1 MIIPM
6 IEGDPQI
13 IFMYGMYS
21 DDGTKRGVMNTLI
34 IIAAVGFK
42 LKMVVAKVLSFG
54 ENQFWLTL
62 LTRLMTIKAEKA
74 VIPWP
79 VIAIEYL
86 PMLGINGYNPG
97 NELNIQRAAPKS
109 KKPM

>member
-6 IEGDPQI
+6 IEGVPQI

-21 DDGTKRGVMNTLI
+21 DVGTKRGVMNTLI

-62 LTRLMTIKAEKA
+62 LTRLMTIKAENA
-74 VIPWP
+74 VIP
-79 VIAIEYL
+79 
-86 PMLGINGYNPG
+86 
-97 NELNIQRAAPKS
+97 
-109 KKPM
+109 